1 MSQHCAGG
9 SMRLCPP
16 PDHVG
21 CPQDWRGQSTPQGSG
36 CTHVCREEGVSYPDP
51 YIHHCRWITSL
62 PLSGAK
68 QHDVTYMNG

>member
-21 CPQDWRGQSTPQGSG
+21 CPLDWRGQSTPQGSG
-36 CTHVCREEGVSYPDP
+36 CAHTSAGRKNLIPRPIYSQLQVD
-51 YIHHCRWITSL
+51 YITAIVGCQT
-62 PLSGAK
+62 
-68 QHDVTYMNG
+68 T

>member
-36 CTHVCREEGVSYPDP
+36 CAHTSAGRKESRTQTHIFTTAGGL
-51 YIHHCRWITSL
+51 HHCHFRV
-62 PLSGAK
+62 PNN
-68 QHDVTYMNG
+68 MM